1 MSQLPAQLPHTLEV
15 VLPAVT
21 SSVPEVRALARR
33 FTVDH
38 GADADVLRSV
48 LIAST
53 EAASNSV
60 LHGFVGREPGSIRV
74 ALGAG
79 SEEISVVVADDGTG
93 MQPRPDSPGLG
104 LGLPTIA
111 QVASELDIKS
121 SASGGTELRMRF
133 SAPGVKGPAIAVG
146 VVTDG

>member
-1 MSQLPAQLPHTLEV
+1 MSEPPTPLPHSLEV
-15 VLPAVT
+15 VLPAVA

-38 GADADVLRSV
+38 CSDVDVLRSV

-74 ALGAG
+74 ALDVDTD
-79 SEEISVVVADDGTG
+79 EISVTIADDGCG
-93 MQPRPDSPGLG
+93 MRPRPESPGLG
-104 LGLPTIA
+104 LGLPTMA
-111 QVASELDIKS
+111 QVASVLDIQTD
-121 SASGGTELRMRF
+121 GMGTEVRMRF
-133 SAPGVKGPAIAVG
+133 SAPGVRGADRPA
-146 VVTDG
+146 

>member
-1 MSQLPAQLPHTLEV
+1 MSDLPTPLPHSLEV
-15 VLPAVT
+15 VLPAVS

-38 GADADVLRSV
+38 CTDADVLRSV

-74 ALGAG
+74 ALDAG
-79 SEEISVVVADDGTG
+79 PDQISVTIADDGGG
-93 MQPRPDSPGLG
+93 MRPRPDSPGLG
-104 LGLPTIA
+104 LGLPT
-111 QVASELDIKS
+111 
-121 SASGGTELRMRF
+121 M
-133 SAPGVKGPAIAVG
+133 
-146 VVTDG
+146 

>member
-1 MSQLPAQLPHTLEV
+1 VNQPAAPVSDDVEV
-15 VLPAVT
+15 VLPAIT
-21 SSVPEVRALARR
+21 ASVPEVRALARR

-60 LHGFVGREPGSIRV
+60 LHGFVGREPGTIRV
-74 ALGAG
+74 RLGAG
-79 SEEISVVVADDGTG
+79 SDEINVVIADDGSG
-93 MQPRPDSPGLG
+93 MRPRPDSPGLG

-111 QVASELDIKS
+111 QVASELDIQS
-121 SASGGTELRMRF
+121 TDGGGTELRMRF
-133 SAPGVKGPAIAVG
+133 SAPGVRARS
-146 VVTDG
+146 T